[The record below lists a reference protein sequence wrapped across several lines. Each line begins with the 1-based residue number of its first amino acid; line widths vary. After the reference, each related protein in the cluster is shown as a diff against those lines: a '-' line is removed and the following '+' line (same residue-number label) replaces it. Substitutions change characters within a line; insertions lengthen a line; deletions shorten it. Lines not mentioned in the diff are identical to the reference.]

1 MKSTLTILF
10 IINIFIQKEH
20 TAAPLWSFIGIGL
33 EITVTPDDL
42 KTAYI
47 LWLYQTL
54 TNTEQ
59 VKRSVSFCPV
69 KIKYIPDIIHFE
81 NTIMLHISSE
91 SEQTLAGYD
100 KYY

>member
-1 MKSTLTILF
+1 MLPVLIDTDTRLHCKVLSISVSNKILKSTLTILF

-47 LWLYQTL
+47 L
-54 TNTEQ
+54 
-59 VKRSVSFCPV
+59 
-69 KIKYIPDIIHFE
+69 
-81 NTIMLHISSE
+81 
-91 SEQTLAGYD
+91 
-100 KYY
+100 